1 MEYTTVAAAKAFG
14 EFEGN
19 DEDAMINALILSA
32 SSIIGQYTKR
42 TFAVGSTTTRTFRRS
57 RVYDDPID
65 GPVLLLDTDLAE
77 AADDIIDP
85 NDATWVPTVFYR
97 EENNP
102 PYWGIELEEDRWPQE
117 TEITGYWGY
126 SRTPPVDIE
135 YACLRLVKWLYDLRD
150 TTEGQLPV
158 VTPEGRVLL
167 PQGIPSDIMAII
179 LPYVRLQVG
188 R

>member
-1 MEYTTVAAAKAFG
+1 MEYTTVAAAKVYG
-14 EFEGN
+14 EFVGE
-19 DEDAMINALILSA
+19 EDNALISALILSA
-32 SSIIGQYTKR
+32 SRIINQYTR
-42 TFAVGSTTTRTFRRS
+42 RIFSIEYTTTRTYRRS

-65 GPVLLLDTDLAE
+65 GPVLLLDAELAE
-77 AADDIIDP
+77 AAEDIIDP
-85 NDATWVPTVFYR
+85 DDATWVPTVFYR

-102 PYWGIELEEDRWPQE
+102 PYWGIELKEDRWPQE

-126 SRTPPVDIE
+126 SKTPPVDIE

-150 TTEGQLPV
+150 TTEGQLPI

-167 PQGIPSDIMAII
+167 PEGIPSDIMAII